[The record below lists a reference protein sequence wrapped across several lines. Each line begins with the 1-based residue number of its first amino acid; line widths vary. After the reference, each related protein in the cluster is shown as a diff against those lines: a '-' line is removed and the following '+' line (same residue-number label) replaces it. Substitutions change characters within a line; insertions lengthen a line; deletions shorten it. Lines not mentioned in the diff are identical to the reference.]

1 MRTRCWLAIA
11 LLAACGDQGP
21 LQKAEL
27 VPCFACASDFTPI
40 GPTREFPASG
50 RWLGAT
56 FALGTEDR
64 GEKLVH
70 VWTAVDVGE
79 AAPRD
84 REIARGELV
93 LGGRRRG
100 RIDYRQDVPLPKG
113 LYRVA
118 VLLDD
123 RPWLSA
129 DVHVVADPAQLPLQG
144 ARELLPLVEG
154 VHWEYD
160 ATATDGKGVTSAPQ
174 RVRIEVQGPANG
186 GQHLRL
192 LREGKLVHEEWWA
205 LAPTGLL
212 ATHRR
217 GTAGEVHLQ
226 PPQPLLPFPPGPLQR
241 WEYVSADQTIR
252 QSACC
257 FGPRPVQGPEG
268 PAPGYVVV
276 VTDHGSADEVS
287 AERHFLPHFGLVHE
301 SIVHSSGGVRRL
313 VQRLEIVRQPK

>member
-1 MRTRCWLAIA
+1 MRARYWLIA
-11 LLAACGDQGP
+11 LLAACGDRGP
-21 LQKAEL
+21 LHKAEL

-40 GPTREFPASG
+40 GPTHEFPASG

-56 FALGTEDR
+56 FALATEDR
-64 GEKLVH
+64 GEKLAH

-84 REIARGELV
+84 REIARAELV

-100 RIDYRQDVPLPKG
+100 RIDYRQDVPLPPG
-113 LYRVA
+113 RYRVA
-118 VLLDD
+118 LLLDD

-129 DVHVVADPAQLPLQG
+129 DLRVVADPAQFELA

-154 VHWEYD
+154 VQWDYD
-160 ATATDGKGVTSAPQ
+160 ATTTDGKGVTTAPQ
-174 RVRIEVQGPANG
+174 RVRIEVAGPAHG

-192 LREGKLVHEEWWA
+192 LREGSLVHEEWWA

-217 GTAGEVHLQ
+217 GAAGEVHLQ
-226 PPQPLLPFPPGPLQR
+226 PPQTLLPFPPGPLQR

-252 QSACC
+252 QSACS

-276 VTDHGSADEVS
+276 VTDRSSTGEVS
-287 AERHFLPHFGLVHE
+287 AERHFLPGFGLVHE
-301 SIVHSSGGVRRL
+301 TIVHSSGGVRQL